1 MKTPSPADSDTLVQ
15 DAAHWC
21 MRLHAEDF
29 SEEERGEFQRW
40 LAADPR
46 HAAEYA
52 EMEEIWA
59 LSELLPRTPAP
70 ELRNHAATR
79 PFGRRRRGWKSQA
92 RAAALALL
100 MLPTAG
106 YLGWLQ
112 GWIPSSYQRYEAE
125 GNVRHAVLPDGSEVE
140 LNLNTQLSF
149 ANFKDIRRVSL
160 DRGEAYFHVTHDSA
174 HPFVVKAGNGSIT
187 VTGTRFNVWKY
198 QDNVVVTVTEGSV
211 KVRSEGLGND
221 SSLTPGMQASYYP
234 GLLQPLVEAVDTR
247 QTLAW
252 REGRLVLD
260 DLPLSKALPLINR
273 YLDAPLVLGDR
284 SAAKLRIGGIYSTRD
299 IRSLVDALPKVL
311 PVDLEH
317 REDGS
322 IRISSR
328 YAQL

>member
-79 PFGRRRRGWKSQA
+79 PLGRRRRGWKSQA

-112 GWIPSSYQRYEAE
+112 GWIPSNYQRYEAE

-140 LNLNTQLSF
+140 LDLNTQLSF

-211 KVRSEGLGND
+211 KVRSEGSGND
-221 SSLTPGMQASYYP
+221 SSLTPGMQASY
-234 GLLQPLVEAVDTR
+234 
-247 QTLAW
+247 
-252 REGRLVLD
+252 
-260 DLPLSKALPLINR
+260 
-273 YLDAPLVLGDR
+273 
-284 SAAKLRIGGIYSTRD
+284 
-299 IRSLVDALPKVL
+299 
-311 PVDLEH
+311 
-317 REDGS
+317 
-322 IRISSR
+322 
-328 YAQL
+328 

>member
-1 MKTPSPADSDTLVQ
+1 M
-15 DAAHWC
+15 
-21 MRLHAEDF
+21 
-29 SEEERGEFQRW
+29 
-40 LAADPR
+40 
-46 HAAEYA
+46 
-52 EMEEIWA
+52 
-59 LSELLPRTPAP
+59 
-70 ELRNHAATR
+70 
-79 PFGRRRRGWKSQA
+79 
-92 RAAALALL
+92 
-100 MLPTAG
+100 
-106 YLGWLQ
+106 
-112 GWIPSSYQRYEAE
+112 
-125 GNVRHAVLPDGSEVE
+125 
-140 LNLNTQLSF
+140 
-149 ANFKDIRRVSL
+149 
-160 DRGEAYFHVTHDSA
+160 
-174 HPFVVKAGNGSIT
+174 VKAGNGSIT

-211 KVRSEGLGND
+211 KVRSEGSGND

>member
-1 MKTPSPADSDTLVQ
+1 MASSSAGWQPIPGTPPNTQKWRRSGRSANCCRERRRPSFATTPQPARSAVAAGAGRARHAPPPSPCLCYRRPATSAGCKAGFPPTTS
-15 DAAHWC
+15 ATS
-21 MRLHAEDF
+21 AE
-29 SEEERGEFQRW
+29 S
-40 LAADPR
+40 
-46 HAAEYA
+46 
-52 EMEEIWA
+52 
-59 LSELLPRTPAP
+59 
-70 ELRNHAATR
+70 
-79 PFGRRRRGWKSQA
+79 
-92 RAAALALL
+92 
-100 MLPTAG
+100 
-106 YLGWLQ
+106 
-112 GWIPSSYQRYEAE
+112 
-125 GNVRHAVLPDGSEVE
+125 NVRHAVLPDGSEVE
-140 LNLNTQLSF
+140 LDLNTQLSF

-211 KVRSEGLGND
+211 KVRSEGSGND

>member
-79 PFGRRRRGWKSQA
+79 P
-92 RAAALALL
+92 
-100 MLPTAG
+100 
-106 YLGWLQ
+106 LGWLQ
-112 GWIPSSYQRYEAE
+112 GWIPSNYQRYEAE

-140 LNLNTQLSF
+140 LDLNTQLSF

-211 KVRSEGLGND
+211 KVRSEGSGND

>member
-1 MKTPSPADSDTLVQ
+1 MASSSAGWQPIPARRRIRRNGGDLGAQRTAAANAGARASQPRRNPPARPSPQGLEEPGTRRRPRPAYVTDG
-15 DAAHWC
+15 
-21 MRLHAEDF
+21 RLP
-29 SEEERGEFQRW
+29 R
-40 LAADPR
+40 LAARLD
-46 HAAEYA
+46 
-52 EMEEIWA
+52 
-59 LSELLPRTPAP
+59 SFQLPA
-70 ELRNHAATR
+70 
-79 PFGRRRRGWKSQA
+79 
-92 RAAALALL
+92 
-100 MLPTAG
+100 
-106 YLGWLQ
+106 
-112 GWIPSSYQRYEAE
+112 RYEAE

-140 LNLNTQLSF
+140 LDLNTQLSF

-187 VTGTRFNVWKY
+187 VTGTRFNVWTY

-211 KVRSEGLGND
+211 KVRSEGSGND

>member
-1 MKTPSPADSDTLVQ
+1 
-15 DAAHWC
+15 
-21 MRLHAEDF
+21 
-29 SEEERGEFQRW
+29 
-40 LAADPR
+40 
-46 HAAEYA
+46 
-52 EMEEIWA
+52 
-59 LSELLPRTPAP
+59 
-70 ELRNHAATR
+70 
-79 PFGRRRRGWKSQA
+79 
-92 RAAALALL
+92 LALL

-112 GWIPSSYQRYEAE
+112 GWIPSNYQRYEAE

-140 LNLNTQLSF
+140 LDLNTQLSF

-211 KVRSEGLGND
+211 KVRSEGSGND